1 MAKVKPTRS
10 ELLQLKKRIALALT
24 GHKLLKRKRD
34 GLILEFFT
42 LLKKARNTR
51 QELIDAYTAAL
62 RKLNIARAV
71 DSDVQIVSA
80 AMAIKAMPLVEV
92 NVKNIMGVR
101 IPSIVPGEVRKDIF
115 ERGYGVLSATAK
127 IDEAASAYEI
137 VVEKILKAAEIEI
150 ALKRL
155 LKEIETTKRKVNA
168 LEKITIPNMRAV
180 AATIRLRLEEMERDN
195 FARLKMIKRVLA

>member
-10 ELLQLKKRIALALT
+10 ELLQLKKRIALAGT

-34 GLILEFFT
+34 GLILEFFN

-51 QELIDAYTAAL
+51 QELIEAYTSAL
-62 RKLNIARAV
+62 RKMNIARAV
-71 DSDVQIVSA
+71 DSDVRILSA

-101 IPSIVPGEVRKDIF
+101 IPSIVPGDVRKGIF
-115 ERGYGVLSATAK
+115 DRGYGVLSATAR

-155 LKEIETTKRKVNA
+155 LMEIETTKRKVNA